1 MSTLN
6 EIPQSLGKLNGKV
19 TVITGGTTGIG
30 LAAAKLF
37 VRAIGGSM
45 GNAVPQLAR
54 TLDARHA
61 VSTTT
66 SLAKA
71 AEALRYF
78 VEAVRSDGYLSGYS
92 SNADR
97 AHN

>member
-1 MSTLN
+1 
-6 EIPQSLGKLNGKV
+6 
-19 TVITGGTTGIG
+19 
-30 LAAAKLF
+30 
-37 VRAIGGSM
+37 M
-45 GNAVPQLAR
+45 GNAVTQLAR

-78 VEAVRSDGYLSGYS
+78 VEAVRSDGYFSRYS
-92 SNADR
+92 SHVDR
-97 AHN
+97 VHDW

>member
-1 MSTLN
+1 
-6 EIPQSLGKLNGKV
+6 
-19 TVITGGTTGIG
+19 
-30 LAAAKLF
+30 
-37 VRAIGGSM
+37 M
-45 GNAVPQLAR
+45 GNAVTQLAR

-78 VEAVRSDGYLSGYS
+78 VEFHDCSRPPEPDHERRGARITRAKD
-92 SNADR
+92 DR
-97 AHN
+97 EDARQDAREPARRACDMT

>member
-1 MSTLN
+1 MVAERKSKSFASVACVARGRISAW
-6 EIPQSLGKLNGKV
+6 ENGSR
-19 TVITGGTTGIG
+19 
-30 LAAAKLF
+30 A
-37 VRAIGGSM
+37 AIGGSM
-45 GNAVPQLAR
+45 GNAVTQLAR

-78 VEAVRSDGYLSGYS
+78 VEGRPFGRVLLAV
-92 SNADR
+92 
-97 AHN
+97 